1 VLACGEAL
9 KDEMIRGVRSPA
21 SPSLIRDLAAAL
33 LAPALALA
41 ATELLWSKLGLT
53 RLGIVFLAAVI
64 LIATI
69 RGSRAAI
76 LTAVTS
82 LVAYKVFLDLRAGE
96 QTSRA
101 EDILNL
107 AIFLVVALVA
117 GTLAGKARDEASKAL
132 RHSQRMETLFKASR
146 SLSEDGEQT
155 LWTTL
160 TQAIAADTGGRA
172 LALDASGAECARIG
186 GKGNLFPDA
195 EVPLQLGRRTLAGK
209 IATARTADGWTAR
222 AIPQQGPRAGVL
234 LWEAH
239 DPTEGFKEFAELL
252 VELASAALA
261 RSRLRAEQLGIEA
274 AKQAERFREALL
286 SSISH
291 DFRSPLAAIIGSTSS
306 LLEYGD
312 KFEPAVRE
320 DLLLNIQ
327 EEAERLNAFVANLL
341 DMTRLQSGNLRVSSE
356 PLLLAEI
363 VSAAVRRLERHKRN
377 VPLIAMHGNCELNA
391 DPLLLEQALYNI
403 LDNAVK
409 YAAADGD
416 IDISCVP
423 DDDATRIVIADHGP
437 GLRAEDQAGVFDAF
451 HFLRKNK
458 PVHGTGLGLSISRG
472 FVEAMKGR
480 IEARNRTDGQSGL
493 EVAITLPRG
502 LS

>member
-1 VLACGEAL
+1 
-9 KDEMIRGVRSPA
+9 
-21 SPSLIRDLAAAL
+21 
-33 LAPALALA
+33 
-41 ATELLWSKLGLT
+41 
-53 RLGIVFLAAVI
+53 
-64 LIATI
+64 
-69 RGSRAAI
+69 
-76 LTAVTS
+76 
-82 LVAYKVFLDLRAGE
+82 
-96 QTSRA
+96 
-101 EDILNL
+101 
-107 AIFLVVALVA
+107 
-117 GTLAGKARDEASKAL
+117 
-132 RHSQRMETLFKASR
+132 
-146 SLSEDGEQT
+146 
-155 LWTTL
+155 
-160 TQAIAADTGGRA
+160 
-172 LALDASGAECARIG
+172 
-186 GKGNLFPDA
+186 
-195 EVPLQLGRRTLAGK
+195 
-209 IATARTADGWTAR
+209 
-222 AIPQQGPRAGVL
+222 
-234 LWEAH
+234 
-239 DPTEGFKEFAELL
+239 
-252 VELASAALA
+252 
-261 RSRLRAEQLGIEA
+261 
-274 AKQAERFREALL
+274 
-286 SSISH
+286 
-291 DFRSPLAAIIGSTSS
+291 LAAIIGSSSS
-306 LLEYGD
+306 LLEYGH

-409 YAAADGD
+409 YAGADGD

-451 HFLRKNK
+451 HFLRKSK

-493 EVAITLPRG
+493 EIAITLPRG